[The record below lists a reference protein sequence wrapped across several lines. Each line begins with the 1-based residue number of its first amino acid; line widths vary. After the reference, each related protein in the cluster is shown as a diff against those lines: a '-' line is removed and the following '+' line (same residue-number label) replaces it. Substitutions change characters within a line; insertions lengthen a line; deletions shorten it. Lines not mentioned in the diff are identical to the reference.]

1 MALDY
6 VALGVGL
13 AGLVIVLGVLLMKK
27 SAVTKVSG
35 VVPLML
41 LGMLIGPITGF
52 FDPTPYLPAISTV
65 VTFILVIVLF
75 DVGYDLSLDDL
86 KKGAGPALGL
96 GFLAAALTGLASGAL
111 AYYLFD
117 VSWKLAMLFAA
128 LVISTDLTIVEPL
141 IAPLR
146 VKEKH
151 KQILS
156 LESAM
161 NSIIAAVLAIV
172 AVNLIR
178 LESFGAEAVLKTFL
192 YSVLVGAAF
201 GIIFGF
207 IIVFAIKKLDLE
219 DKPHIISIGA
229 VLLVYAV
236 TNLVGASGIMAA
248 LLVGIVFRNSGQ
260 RLPKI
265 IKSYSGDLEI
275 LFVVFIYVILGT
287 LFNFKIF
294 ESLATVLISLGFIAV
309 ILLTRWI
316 SAWLFTKSYKEMD
329 RNLIF
334 YSGPRGTVTAVLA
347 LSYAA
352 FFAGIDII
360 GIVFLMILATTIIT
374 SAIPFMRMKAKPA
387 KKKAK

>member
-1 MALDY
+1 
-6 VALGVGL
+6 
-13 AGLVIVLGVLLMKK
+13 
-27 SAVTKVSG
+27 
-35 VVPLML
+35 
-41 LGMLIGPITGF
+41 
-52 FDPTPYLPAISTV
+52 
-65 VTFILVIVLF
+65 
-75 DVGYDLSLDDL
+75 
-86 KKGAGPALGL
+86 
-96 GFLAAALTGLASGAL
+96 
-111 AYYLFD
+111 
-117 VSWKLAMLFAA
+117 
-128 LVISTDLTIVEPL
+128 PL